1 MLFQLMV
8 GLGKREATILLS
20 GDIVIFALS
29 LWLALFFRYGE
40 LPASAVYG
48 SHLVPFSL
56 IFALSVLV
64 FFIAGLYEKH
74 TVILKSRL
82 PNIILK
88 AQLANSALAVLF
100 FYLVPY
106 FGITPK
112 TNLFVYLVIS
122 FSLILLW
129 RLYGLAL
136 FGSRKRQN
144 AIIIGSGIELKE
156 LFEEVN
162 NNTRYN
168 LHFISSV
175 DLNKVE
181 AIDFQEEILNRV
193 YGEEVSVIAV
203 DLRSE
208 KVEPLLPHLYNL
220 IFSKVRFIDTHKI
233 YEDIFDRVPLSLLQY
248 TWFLENIS
256 LSPKFSFDFL
266 KRLMDVAFASG
277 LGLISLSFYPF
288 VWLAIKM
295 NDGGTLWSVQERI
308 GQSNRPIKLY
318 KFRTME
324 TANDGGQ
331 WSKNNQNKVTKVGNF
346 LRKTRI
352 DELPQLW
359 NVLKGDI
366 SLIGPRP
373 EFPAPVKLYEKQV
386 PYYSVRHLIK
396 PGLSGWAQIH
406 HDEHPHHMIDT
417 TETKNKLSYDLYYI
431 KNRSMILD
439 LKIALRTIKT
449 LLSQSGV

>member
-1 MLFQLMV
+1 MA
-8 GLGKREATILLS
+8 GLGKRESLILLL
-20 GDIVIFALS
+20 GDIAIFILS

-40 LPASAVYG
+40 LPSSAVYS
-48 SHLVPFSL
+48 SHLVPFL
-56 IFALSVLV
+56 FVFVLSVLV

-74 TVILKSRL
+74 TVILKIRL
-82 PNIILK
+82 PSIILR

-122 FSLILLW
+122 FGLILLW

-136 FGSRKRQN
+136 FGFRKKQN
-144 AIIIGSGIELKE
+144 AIIIGRGAELKE

-162 NNTRYN
+162 NNSRYN
-168 LHFISSV
+168 LRFISSV
-175 DLNKVE
+175 DLDKVE

-193 YGEEVSVIAV
+193 YGEEVLVIAV

-220 IFSKVRFIDTHKI
+220 IFSKVRFIDTHKV

-248 TWFLENIS
+248 SWFLENIS
-256 LSPKFSFDFL
+256 LSPKFTFDFL
-266 KRLMDVAFASG
+266 KRLMDVVFALV
-277 LGLISLSFYPF
+277 LGIISLLFYPF
-288 VWLAIKM
+288 VWLAIKFD
-295 NDGGTLWSVQERI
+295 DGGTLWSLQERV
-308 GQSNRPIKLY
+308 GQNNRLIKLL

-324 TANDGGQ
+324 VANDGGQ
-331 WSKNNQNKVTKVGNF
+331 WNKNNQNKVTRVGGF

-359 NVLKGDI
+359 NVLKGDL
-366 SLIGPRP
+366 SLVGPRP
-373 EFPAPVKLYEKQV
+373 EFSEPVKLYEKQV

-406 HDEHPHHMIDT
+406 HNEHPHHTIDT
-417 TETKNKLSYDLYYI
+417 AETKNKLSYDLYYI

-449 LLSQSGV
+449 LLSRSGV